1 MTTNTTVTG
10 GRWQVTGTGRRE
22 NLVTCHVS
30 RVTGFTLVEMLVTL
44 ALLSLIVLALMTVFN
59 STQKAFRA
67 SLTQTD
73 ILESGRLAMGLITSD
88 LEAMT
93 PSSCPVNTN
102 NPPLPPAY
110 WYPPYIGYTAPYATN
125 NNFNFYASPYFGY
138 APLIQPLI
146 QPLTASSQSRTNVV
160 ESFFS
165 LSRQNIGGSPTW
177 VGTGYTV
184 VANRP
189 PPDTND
195 IYALYRFY
203 ATTNAQAASPASL
216 YNAFI
221 STLTQPTN
229 SAYWSHLMDGVVD
242 LTVRAYDPNGL
253 EMTNTYEYNYN
264 GSTNTFTNPN
274 TLFLRPYLG
283 LAGFYA
289 YSNTVPASVQ
299 VELGVLEDTVLQHA
313 EGLPNLPTAYAQTA
327 YLSAHVGQVHLF
339 RQRVVI
345 RNFDLTAY
353 Q

>member
-22 NLVTCHVS
+22 NLVTCHMS

-93 PSSCPVNTN
+93 PSSSPVNTN
-102 NPPLPPAY
+102 NPPIPPAY
-110 WYPPYIGYTAPYATN
+110 WYSPYIASTDPYNTN
-125 NNFNFYASPYFGY
+125 NNFNFYATTNFGY
-138 APLIQPLI
+138 TPLI
-146 QPLTASSQSRTNVV
+146 QPLTASSQSRTNVL

-203 ATTNAQAASPASL
+203 ATANVQAALPASL
-216 YNAFI
+216 FNAFFSI
-221 STLTQPTN
+221 PLTN

-274 TLFLRPYLG
+274 TLFLTHYLG

-299 VELGVLEDTVLQHA
+299 VELGVLEDTTLQHA
-313 EGLPNLPTAYAQTA
+313 EGLPNVPPVYAQMN
-327 YLSAHVGQVHLF
+327 YLASHVGQVHLF

>member
-1 MTTNTTVTG
+1 MRQERKEVSAFSL
-10 GRWQVTGTGRRE
+10 QP
-22 NLVTCHVS
+22 LAFTCA
-30 RVTGFTLVEMLVTL
+30 GFTLVEMLVTL

-93 PSSCPVNTN
+93 PSSSPVNTN
-102 NPPLPPAY
+102 SLWKYGN
-110 WYPPYIGYTAPYATN
+110 YADNLNTN
-125 NNFNFYASPYFGY
+125 NNFNFYTVLANYLT
-138 APLIQPLI
+138 APPPLM
-146 QPLTASSQSRTNVV
+146 QSLTASSQLRTNLL

-203 ATTNAQAASPASL
+203 ATTNVQAALPASL
-216 YNAFI
+216 YNAFM

-229 SAYWSHLMDGVVD
+229 SAYWSHLVDGVVD
-242 LTVRAYDPNGL
+242 LTVRPYDPNGL
-253 EMTNTYEYNYN
+253 EMTNTAEYYYSGGN
-264 GSTNTFTNPN
+264 NTFTNQN
-274 TLFLRPYLG
+274 TLFFLQSVPG
-283 LAGFYA
+283 VFGFYM

-299 VELGVLEDTVLQHA
+299 VELGVLEDSTLQRA
-313 EGLPNLPTAYAQTA
+313 EGLPNVAPAYAQTA
-327 YLSAHVGQVHLF
+327 YLSNHVGQVHLF

-345 RNFDLTAY
+345 RNVDQTAY